1 MAWPVEI
8 DQKEDNNHALVKGQK
23 AVPDRILPKQV
34 SYAGSQAAQSAE
46 YAHLPQDSI
55 PVHVVE
61 ALSQGRDLY
70 DHQVKAVQAALQGQ
84 HVSLTTGTGSGKSLA
99 FLLPV
104 VSTLI
109 QGDKAALLLF
119 PTKALAQDQL
129 TKLTALAARL
139 DDPQTLRPATLDGDT
154 PHSQRRAI
162 AQTANLILTNP
173 DTLHASILPNWE
185 KSYQSLLARLS
196 FCVVDEAHTYDGIFG
211 AHVALILARLRRLC
225 AVARQKED
233 TPPNHTLQ
241 FIAASAT
248 LPWPELHVRKL
259 CPIGEHE
266 PVAVISRD
274 TSPRAAKH
282 FFVWNPPLMSALG
295 IASRSVTLPKGKKN
309 YTGKGNTNRSS
320 TTAATQTKHAGD
332 EESGSLHG
340 EIEPR
345 HNRQCHEPEWR
356 RRHSADETALLLAR
370 AVSQGVRC
378 MAFAKTR
385 NLVEWIYERTLA
397 ALKSD
402 TRTAHLVT
410 KVDSYR
416 GGYTKKER
424 RKIEERL
431 FRNELVGVVG
441 TNALE
446 LGIDVGGIDLTLHCG
461 YPSSYASL
469 LQQAGR
475 AGRGVS
481 QSTSCAVVIAF
492 NSPSE
497 QFLWRFPSTLL
508 AKGVTPTDTIPLT
521 INTIQSHLLC
531 AAAEFPL
538 TGSHPADLLVT
549 ESSNPEEVAT
559 FSEEENPS
567 MCDWDL
573 FGGKKLYEAGV
584 QGLKA
589 AGSCTTDVV
598 SLPHIPDLPI
608 VKAHPLMKKAWSLV
622 SIRSIEA
629 VNYSIVD
636 LSHPGQGGR
645 MDGIYNEDAV
655 LDTLPYSRVFYHAHP
670 GAIITHRGTR
680 YKVMSMTRPPEIFTG
695 PTAQF
700 RKNLQL
706 TAFAKPTSARYSTR
720 PLSRMHITIVKQF
733 ESVELMSQLKYQQAE
748 DLTRECEIPATEGA
762 GDGVVAPTGPSV
774 ELDDAGGCDASDARV
789 IAKTT
794 GSAAE
799 TSGSSSEKGGTEV
812 WDGKEIYVTSFSGC
826 GTITVKRT
834 VHGYKKLSLITRN
847 EMSRSELSLPDLE
860 FDTFG
865 LWFDTEP
872 EALSAV
878 LGFKYGEGVHAL
890 SHALLAVAPLFEP
903 GLVRGDLECDH
914 SYYNPTRLVLFD
926 ERAGG
931 SGSCERLWKHFFVY
945 ENNVLQAALD
955 LLRNCES
962 CNDDEGYEGG
972 CPACLHAPQ
981 CLKFNT
987 NLSRSAAIVVGQR
1000 MMDRIKLTTLYRA
1013 NEKAWLENKQLPP
1026 SPSRNLTPRRKA
1038 RRQAMKNAKEM
1049 RGARDRQ
1056 FVVGRPSWPEG
1067 GRMPYGHQENG

>member
-1 MAWPVEI
+1 
-8 DQKEDNNHALVKGQK
+8 
-23 AVPDRILPKQV
+23 
-34 SYAGSQAAQSAE
+34 
-46 YAHLPQDSI
+46 
-55 PVHVVE
+55 
-61 ALSQGRDLY
+61 
-70 DHQVKAVQAALQGQ
+70 
-84 HVSLTTGTGSGKSLA
+84 
-99 FLLPV
+99 
-104 VSTLI
+104 
-109 QGDKAALLLF
+109 
-119 PTKALAQDQL
+119 
-129 TKLTALAARL
+129 
-139 DDPQTLRPATLDGDT
+139 
-154 PHSQRRAI
+154 
-162 AQTANLILTNP
+162 
-173 DTLHASILPNWE
+173 
-185 KSYQSLLARLS
+185 
-196 FCVVDEAHTYDGIFG
+196 VVDEAHTYDGIFG
-211 AHVALILARLRRLC
+211 AHVALILARLGRLC
-225 AVARQKED
+225 AVARQKEE
-233 TPPNHTLQ
+233 TPPTHVLQ
-241 FIAASAT
+241 CIATSAT

-259 CPIGEHE
+259 CPIAEHE

-282 FFVWNPPLMSALG
+282 FFVWNPPLMAGHG
-295 IASRSVTLPKGKKN
+295 IASGNVTLLEETNGASASGKIH
-309 YTGKGNTNRSS
+309 RSS
-320 TTAATQTKHAGD
+320 ATATAPT
-332 EESGSLHG
+332 LHRKV
-340 EIEPR
+340 EPSHVQHR
-345 HNRQCHEPEWR
+345 HKPEWR
-356 RRHSADETALLLAR
+356 RRHAADETALLLAR

-385 NLVEWIYERTLA
+385 NLVEWIYERTVA
-397 ALKSD
+397 ALQLDS
-402 TRTAHLVT
+402 RTAHLVT

-424 RKIEERL
+424 RKIEDRL
-431 FRNELVGVVG
+431 FRNELLGVIG

-446 LGIDVGGIDLTLHCG
+446 LGVDVGGIDLTLHCG

-475 AGRGVS
+475 AGRGVA
-481 QSTSCAVVIAF
+481 QSTSCAVVVAF

-508 AKGVTPTDTIPLT
+508 TKGVAPTDTIPLT
-521 INTIQSHLLC
+521 NSTIQSHLLC

-538 TGSHPADLLVT
+538 TGGHPAEMLVT
-549 ESSNPEEVAT
+549 ESSNLDEFAAFADEQ
-559 FSEEENPS
+559 SPS
-567 MCDWDL
+567 MSDWDF
-573 FGGKKLYEAGV
+573 FGGKRLYEAGV

-589 AGSCTTDVV
+589 AGSCTTGVV
-598 SLPHIPDLPI
+598 SLPSIPDLSI
-608 VKAHPLMKKAWSLV
+608 VRAHPLMKKAWSLV

-636 LSHPGQGGR
+636 VSHPGQGGR

-670 GAIITHRGTR
+670 GAVIVHRGRR
-680 YKVMSMTRPPEIFTG
+680 YKVTSMTRPPEIFTG
-695 PTAQF
+695 PTARF

-706 TAFAKPTSARYSTR
+706 CAFAKPTSALYSTR

-733 ESVELMSQLKYQQAE
+733 ESVELLSQLSCQRTK
-748 DLTRECEIPATEGA
+748 DLPRDADVPLAVIGE
-762 GDGVVAPTGPSV
+762 DGVVAPTGLSV
-774 ELDDAGGCDASDARV
+774 ELGDSGGSCDVNESRVTDRASAP
-789 IAKTT
+789 
-794 GSAAE
+794 E
-799 TSGSSSEKGGTEV
+799 TSGSPSENGGAEV
-812 WDGKEIYVTSFSGC
+812 VGEKEIYVISFSGC

-834 VHGYKKLSLITRN
+834 VHGYKKMSLITRN

-865 LWFDTEP
+865 LWFDTQPEMLS
-872 EALSAV
+872 EAL
-878 LGFKYGEGVHAL
+878 GYKYGEGVHAL

-945 ENNVLQAALD
+945 ENNVLQAALN

-972 CPACLHAPQ
+972 CPACLHASQ
-981 CLKFNT
+981 CSKFNM

-1000 MMDRIKLTTLYRA
+1000 MLDRIKRTTLYRI
-1013 NEKAWLENKQLPP
+1013 NEKAWLETKQLPP

-1038 RRQAMKNAKEM
+1038 QRQAMKNAKEM

-1067 GRMPYGHQENG
+1067 GCMPCRPPELE